1 MADIPLEV
9 GDLATHFATRRGT
22 VRAVDGVSFH
32 VDRGETLGL
41 VGESGCGKS
50 ATGQSIIGLIEPPGR
65 IAGGEIVFEGENL
78 LQKTARGRV
87 IEMLDQVGI
96 PKPRERYHDYPH
108 EFSGGMQQR
117 VIIAAALILRPAL
130 VIADEPTTALDVT
143 VQMQI
148 LALLQRLQEG
158 EANSSV
164 ILISHDLG
172 VVAQMCER
180 VCVMY
185 AGAIIET
192 GATEEVLENPR
203 HPYTVGLIESIPR
216 LDVERRTLNPIPGSV
231 ADPTYMRSP
240 ARECGGA
247 SLAGGRLA
255 DQALPGAARSR
266 GRAGGQASRGPC
278 RRRDIVFDPAR
289 GDLRPGGRERQRQV
303 DDRQDHRA
311 ADPGERGPG
320 ATGRRRLAGAVGE
333 RAPPPPQ
340 GRADD
345 LSESLRLARPSLGG
359 VRHCR
364 RAPGDPWRGAA
375 AGTER
380 AGGRAARCGR
390 SRPLSCAALPASVQ
404 RRPAP
409 AYRARPRPGAR
420 SEAAHRR

>member
-9 GDLATHFATRRGT
+9 RDLATHFATRRGT

-78 LQKTARGRV
+78 LQKTAEEMRRVRGARISMIFQDPTATLNPVLPIGDQIAEMFRYHTRIGAKAARGRV

-130 VIADEPTTALDVT
+130 VIADEPTSALDIT

-192 GATEEVLENPR
+192 GATEEVLESPR

-216 LDVERRTLNPIPGSV
+216 LDVERRTLNPISGSV
-231 ADPTYMRSP
+231 ADPT
-240 ARECGGA
+240 
-247 SLAGGRLA
+247 L
-255 DQALPGAARSR
+255 
-266 GRAGGQASRGPC
+266 
-278 RRRDIVFDPAR
+278 
-289 GDLRPGGRERQRQV
+289 
-303 DDRQDHRA
+303 
-311 ADPGERGPG
+311 
-320 ATGRRRLAGAVGE
+320 
-333 RAPPPPQ
+333 
-340 GRADD
+340 
-345 LSESLRLARPSLGG
+345 
-359 VRHCR
+359 
-364 RAPGDPWRGAA
+364 
-375 AGTER
+375 
-380 AGGRAARCGR
+380 
-390 SRPLSCAALPASVQ
+390 
-404 RRPAP
+404 
-409 AYRARPRPGAR
+409 
-420 SEAAHRR
+420 

>member
-9 GDLATHFATRRGT
+9 RDLATHFATRRGT

-78 LQKTARGRV
+78 LQKTARRRV

-231 ADPTYMRSP
+231 ADPIRP
-240 ARECGGA
+240 PEGCKFHPRCARA
-247 SLAGGRLA
+247 H
-255 DQALPGAARSR
+255 D
-266 GRAGGQASRGPC
+266 PC
-278 RRRDIVFDPAR
+278 
-289 GDLRPGGRERQRQV
+289 
-303 DDRQDHRA
+303 
-311 ADPGERGPG
+311 
-320 ATGRRRLAGAVGE
+320 
-333 RAPPPPQ
+333 
-340 GRADD
+340 
-345 LSESLRLARPSLGG
+345 
-359 VRHCR
+359 
-364 RAPGDPWRGAA
+364 
-375 AGTER
+375 
-380 AGGRAARCGR
+380 RAAR
-390 SRPLSCAALPASVQ
+390 PLLRKVSAGHGAACHL
-404 RRPAP
+404 
-409 AYRARPRPGAR
+409 YEEPGP
-420 SEAAHRR
+420 